1 MSVPTLPEYSGN
13 TKQPYSNADVSIR
26 ELSLVFVC
34 VTGKESGFCFLCRLE
49 EKVNLVAHV

>member
-1 MSVPTLPEYSGN
+1 MSVPTLPEYLGN

-26 ELSLVFVC
+26 ELSLAFVC
-34 VTGKESGFCFLCRLE
+34 DWQRVWFLLLCRLE